1 MWRSIFSVFMLVA
14 IAGLIRP
21 TAAVAETPAASAP
34 ASSSAPAAG
43 SVAPRAKPAGAAKS
57 SGPPAP
63 RQAQAQAAENNADKR
78 RKKLPRMM
86 IVVTA
91 TRMKTPLGEVGTPTS
106 VVTDTQINAQ
116 QMHDVTNALREVPGV
131 QVTQDGSPGTLAEV
145 SIRGATPAQT
155 LVMIDGVPL
164 NDSTDGSFDLS
175 NLMTDDLD
183 RIEVVRGAGGSL
195 YGSQA
200 IGGVVNMITKEGSG
214 APKFS
219 MLSEGGNAGT
229 QRQVLSADGAEGKL
243 AFSGA
248 LSYFST
254 NGFLRRNDG
263 SDNLSGAMRL
273 DYHLDPDTTV
283 RGFAR
288 YTAANVGLANYSIY
302 AGIPINPLAHQ
313 RTEFMLYKGEI
324 DHRFGEKLTTSVSG
338 YFVRDMLRINAPP
351 FSGLDIFEADHIAQE
366 TRGAI
371 AQAIYHWSR
380 DFRSLAGFEVRDRWA
395 HSQSDY
401 FFYKPPPT
409 TQSLTMFNAH
419 RDDFSG
425 YVEQEGHFF
434 KNHLI
439 ATGGFRADGN
449 TQFGTEVSPSW
460 AVAMPFPD
468 RGLTFRGSYSE
479 GFRAP
484 DFDSLYFPGYGN
496 PNLKPEIS
504 SEWDGGVTKE
514 LGAGMEI
521 TANYFSRRVHD
532 LIVAVPCAYNAA
544 TCPDGAHAG
553 NAGRVDTQGIE
564 FIPSAHPIK
573 GLNLSGSFTYLD
585 ETHVSIAPDIQPTRV
600 PKYSAQALA
609 EYTRS
614 DLLRAEDRG
623 TITAAYTFVGDRMDI
638 TPLGGFANN
647 PAYHRVD
654 LAASYA
660 PGVAW
665 KFVRSATFFTRIN
678 NLLDRHYQDAL
689 GFPSPTINYVAGM
702 TVNF

>member
-1 MWRSIFSVFMLVA
+1 
-14 IAGLIRP
+14 
-21 TAAVAETPAASAP
+21 
-34 ASSSAPAAG
+34 
-43 SVAPRAKPAGAAKS
+43 
-57 SGPPAP
+57 
-63 RQAQAQAAENNADKR
+63 
-78 RKKLPRMM
+78 
-86 IVVTA
+86 
-91 TRMKTPLGEVGTPTS
+91 MKTPLGEVGTATS
-106 VVTDTQINAQ
+106 VVTDTKIQAQ

-131 QVTQDGSPGTLAEV
+131 IVTQDGAPGTLAEA

-200 IGGVVNMITKEGSG
+200 IGGVINMITKEGSG

-219 MLSEGGNAGT
+219 MTSEGGNVGT
-229 QRQVLSADGAEGKL
+229 QRQVATADGADGKL
-243 AFSGA
+243 AYSGA
-248 LSYFST
+248 ISYFST
-254 NGFLRRNDG
+254 NGFLQRNDG
-263 SDNLSGAMRL
+263 SDNLSGAGRL
-273 DYHLDPDTTV
+273 DYHLDPDTTI
-283 RGFAR
+283 RAFAR
-288 YTAANVGLANYSIY
+288 YTAANVGLATYSIY
-302 AGIPINPLAHQ
+302 AGIPINPVAHQ

-324 DHRFGEKLTTSVSG
+324 DHRFGEKLTTSLSG

-380 DFRSLAGFEVRDRWA
+380 DFRSLAGFELRDRWA

-425 YVEQEGHFF
+425 YIEQEAHFF
-434 KNHLI
+434 RNHLI
-439 ATGGFRADGN
+439 ATGGFRVDGN
-449 TQFGTEVSPSW
+449 TQFGNEVSPSW

-468 RGLTFRGSYSE
+468 QGLTFRGSYSE

-496 PNLKPEIS
+496 PNLAPEIS
-504 SEWDGGVTKE
+504 SEWDGGVTKD
-514 LGAGMEI
+514 LGDGVEI
-521 TANYFSRRVHD
+521 TANYFSRRVHN

-564 FIPSAHPIK
+564 FIPSAHPVK
-573 GLNLSGSFTYLD
+573 GLSLSGSFTYLD
-585 ETHVSIAPDIQPTRV
+585 ETHVSSAADVQPTRV

-609 EYTRS
+609 EYTRAN
-614 DLLRAEDRG
+614 LLRSEDSG
-623 TITAAYTFVGDRMDI
+623 TITVAYTFVGDRNDI
-638 TPLGGFANN
+638 TPQGGFANN
-647 PAYHRVD
+647 SAYHRVD
-654 LAASYA
+654 LAASYT
-660 PGVAW
+660 PGVVW
-665 KFVRSATFFTRIN
+665 GFVRGATLFTRIN

-689 GFPSPTINYVAGM
+689 GFPAPTINYVAGM
-702 TVNF
+702 TVDF

>member
-302 AGIPINPLAHQ
+302 AGIPINPVAHQ

-324 DHRFGEKLTTSVSG
+324 DHRFSEKLTTSLSG

-351 FSGLDIFEADHIAQE
+351 FSGFDIFEADHIAQE

-371 AQAIYHWSR
+371 AQAIYRWNR
-380 DFRSLAGFEVRDRWA
+380 NFRSLIGFEFRDRWA

-401 FFYKPPPT
+401 FFLSPPPV

-419 RDDFSG
+419 RDDYSG
-425 YVEQEGHFF
+425 YIEQEGHFF
-434 KNHLI
+434 DNHLI
-439 ATGGFRADGN
+439 ATDGFRVDGN
-449 TQFGTEVSPSW
+449 TQFGDEVSPSW
-460 AVAMPFPD
+460 AVAIPFPA

-496 PNLKPEIS
+496 PNLQPEIS
-504 SEWDGGVTKE
+504 SEWDGGVTKDFGE
-514 LGAGMEI
+514 GFDV
-521 TANYFSRRVHD
+521 TANYFSRRVHN
-532 LIVAVPCAYNAA
+532 LIVAVPCAYNAS

-564 FIPSAHPIK
+564 FIPSAHPLK
-573 GLNLSGSFTYLD
+573 GLTLSGSFTYLD
-585 ETHVSIAPDIQPTRV
+585 ETHVSIARDIQPTRV
-600 PKYSAQALA
+600 PKYSAQALVD
-609 EYTRS
+609 YTRAALFRS
-614 DLLRAEDRG
+614 EDSG
-623 TITAAYTFVGDRMDI
+623 TITVAYTFVGDRADI
-638 TPLGGFANN
+638 TPVGTITNHD
-647 PAYHRVD
+647 AYHRVD
-654 LAASYA
+654 LAATYS
-660 PGVAW
+660 PGFTW
-665 KFVRSATFFTRIN
+665 SFVRDEMIFTRID
-678 NLLDRHYQDAL
+678 NLLDRHYAETF
-689 GFPSPTINYVAGM
+689 GFPAPTINFVSGLK
-702 TVNF
+702 VDF

>member
-1 MWRSIFSVFMLVA
+1 MWRFISFVLISLAFTVSILPIDA
-14 IAGLIRP
+14 HAGP
-21 TAAVAETPAASAP
+21 SAAPSKVSAAPGAAASAP
-34 ASSSAPAAG
+34 QEKYESPPGHAKT
-43 SVAPRAKPAGAAKS
+43 KPADGHKIAK
-57 SGPPAP
+57 
-63 RQAQAQAAENNADKR
+63 KR
-78 RKKLPRMM
+78 DQKLPRMM

-91 TRMKTPLGEVGTPTS
+91 TRMKTPLGEVGTATS
-106 VVTDTQINAQ
+106 VVTDTKIQAQ

-131 QVTQDGSPGTLAEV
+131 IVTQDGAPGTLAEA

-200 IGGVVNMITKEGSG
+200 IGGVINMITKEGSG

-219 MLSEGGNAGT
+219 MTSEGGNAGT
-229 QRQVLSADGAEGKL
+229 QRQVATADGADGKL
-243 AFSGA
+243 AYSGA
-248 LSYFST
+248 ISYFST
-254 NGFLRRNDG
+254 NGFLQRNDG
-263 SDNLSGAMRL
+263 SDNLSGAGRL
-273 DYHLDPDTTV
+273 DYHLDPDTTI
-283 RGFAR
+283 RAFAR
-288 YTAANVGLANYSIY
+288 YTAANVGLATYSIY
-302 AGIPINPLAHQ
+302 AGIPINPVAHQ

-324 DHRFGEKLTTSVSG
+324 DRRFGEKLTTSLSG

-380 DFRSLAGFEVRDRWA
+380 DFRSLAGFELRDRWA

-425 YVEQEGHFF
+425 YIEQEAHFF
-434 KNHLI
+434 RNHLI
-439 ATGGFRADGN
+439 ATGGFRVDGN
-449 TQFGTEVSPSW
+449 TQFGNEVSPSW

-468 RGLTFRGSYSE
+468 QGLTFRGSYSE

-496 PNLKPEIS
+496 PNLAPEIS
-504 SEWDGGVTKE
+504 SEWDGGVTKD
-514 LGAGMEI
+514 LGDGVEI
-521 TANYFSRRVHD
+521 TANYFSRRVHN

-564 FIPSAHPIK
+564 FIPSAHPVK
-573 GLNLSGSFTYLD
+573 GLSLSGSFTYLD
-585 ETHVSIAPDIQPTRV
+585 ETHVSSAADVQPTRV

-609 EYTRS
+609 EYTRAN
-614 DLLRAEDRG
+614 LLRSEDSG
-623 TITAAYTFVGDRMDI
+623 TITVAYTFVGDRNDI
-638 TPLGGFANN
+638 TPQGGFANN
-647 PAYHRVD
+647 SAYHRVD
-654 LAASYA
+654 LAASYT
-660 PGVAW
+660 PGVVW
-665 KFVRSATFFTRIN
+665 GFVRGATLFTRIN

-689 GFPSPTINYVAGM
+689 GFPAPTINYVAGM
-702 TVNF
+702 TVDF

>member
-1 MWRSIFSVFMLVA
+1 MWRFISFFLISLAFTVSILPIDA
-14 IAGLIRP
+14 HAGP
-21 TAAVAETPAASAP
+21 SAAPSQVSAAPGAAASAP
-34 ASSSAPAAG
+34 QEKYESPPGHAKTQPANG
-43 SVAPRAKPAGAAKS
+43 HKIAK
-57 SGPPAP
+57 
-63 RQAQAQAAENNADKR
+63 KR
-78 RKKLPRMM
+78 DQKLPRMM

-91 TRMKTPLGEVGTPTS
+91 TRMKTPLGEVGTATS
-106 VVTDTQINAQ
+106 VVTDTKIQAQ

-131 QVTQDGSPGTLAEV
+131 IVTQDGAPGTLAEV

-200 IGGVVNMITKEGSG
+200 IGGVINMITKEGSG

-219 MLSEGGNAGT
+219 LTSEGGNAGT
-229 QRQVLSADGAEGKL
+229 QRQVATADGADGKL
-243 AFSGA
+243 AYSGA
-248 LSYFST
+248 ISYFST
-254 NGFLRRNDG
+254 NGFLQRNDG
-263 SDNLSGAMRL
+263 SDNLSGAGRL
-273 DYHLDPDTTV
+273 DYHLDPDTTI
-283 RGFAR
+283 RAFAR
-288 YTAANVGLANYSIY
+288 YTAANVGLATYSIY
-302 AGIPINPLAHQ
+302 AGIPINPVAHQ

-324 DHRFGEKLTTSVSG
+324 DRRFGEKLTASLSG

-380 DFRSLAGFEVRDRWA
+380 DFRSLAGFELRDRWA

-425 YVEQEGHFF
+425 YIEQEAHFF
-434 KNHLI
+434 RNHLI
-439 ATGGFRADGN
+439 ATGGFRVDGN
-449 TQFGTEVSPSW
+449 TQFGNEVSPSW

-468 RGLTFRGSYSE
+468 QGLTFRGSYSE

-496 PNLKPEIS
+496 PNLAPEIS
-504 SEWDGGVTKE
+504 SEWDGGVTKD
-514 LGAGMEI
+514 LGDGVEI
-521 TANYFSRRVHD
+521 TANYFSRRVHN

-564 FIPSAHPIK
+564 FIPSAHPVK
-573 GLNLSGSFTYLD
+573 GLSLSGSFTYLD
-585 ETHVSIAPDIQPTRV
+585 ETHVSSAADVQPTRV

-609 EYTRS
+609 EYTRAN
-614 DLLRAEDRG
+614 LLRSEDSG
-623 TITAAYTFVGDRMDI
+623 TITVAYTFVGDRNDI
-638 TPLGGFANN
+638 TPQGGFANN
-647 PAYHRVD
+647 SAYHRVD
-654 LAASYA
+654 LAASYT

-665 KFVRSATFFTRIN
+665 GFVRGATLFTRIN

-689 GFPSPTINYVAGM
+689 GFPAPTINYVAGM
-702 TVNF
+702 TFDF

>member
-1 MWRSIFSVFMLVA
+1 MWRFISFVLISLAFTVSILPIDAHAGPPVA
-14 IAGLIRP
+14 ASQVS
-21 TAAVAETPAASAP
+21 ATPGAAASAP
-34 ASSSAPAAG
+34 QEKYESPPGHAKTHPANG
-43 SVAPRAKPAGAAKS
+43 RQIAK
-57 SGPPAP
+57 
-63 RQAQAQAAENNADKR
+63 KR
-78 RKKLPRMM
+78 DQKLPRMM

-91 TRMKTPLGEVGTPTS
+91 TRMKTPLGEVGTATS
-106 VVTDTQINAQ
+106 VVTDTKIQAQ

-131 QVTQDGSPGTLAEV
+131 IVTQDGAPGTLAEV

-200 IGGVVNMITKEGSG
+200 IGGVINMITKEGSG

-219 MLSEGGNAGT
+219 MTSEGGNVGT
-229 QRQVLSADGAEGKL
+229 QRQVATADGADGKL
-243 AFSGA
+243 AYSGA
-248 LSYFST
+248 ISYFST
-254 NGFLRRNDG
+254 NGFLQRNDG
-263 SDNLSGAMRL
+263 SDNLSGAGRL
-273 DYHLDPDTTV
+273 DYHLDPDTTI
-283 RGFAR
+283 RAFAR
-288 YTAANVGLANYSIY
+288 YTAANVGLATYSIY
-302 AGIPINPLAHQ
+302 AGIPINPVAHQ
-313 RTEFMLYKGEI
+313 RTEFMLYKSEI
-324 DHRFGEKLTTSVSG
+324 DRRFGEKLTTSLSG

-380 DFRSLAGFEVRDRWA
+380 DFRSLAGFELRDRWA

-425 YVEQEGHFF
+425 YIEQEAHFF
-434 KNHLI
+434 RNHLI
-439 ATGGFRADGN
+439 ATGGFRVDGN
-449 TQFGTEVSPSW
+449 TQFGNEVSPSW

-468 RGLTFRGSYSE
+468 QGLTFRGSYSE

-496 PNLKPEIS
+496 PNLAPEIS
-504 SEWDGGVTKE
+504 SEWDGGVTKD
-514 LGAGMEI
+514 LGEGVEI
-521 TANYFSRRVHD
+521 TANYFSRRVHN

-564 FIPSAHPIK
+564 FIPSAHPVK
-573 GLNLSGSFTYLD
+573 GLSLSGSFTYLD
-585 ETHVSIAPDIQPTRV
+585 ETHVSSAADVQPTRV

-609 EYTRS
+609 EYTRAN
-614 DLLRAEDRG
+614 LLRSEDSG
-623 TITAAYTFVGDRMDI
+623 TITVAYTFVGDRADI
-638 TPLGGFANN
+638 TPTGGFANN
-647 PAYHRVD
+647 SAYHRVD
-654 LAASYA
+654 LAASYT

-665 KFVRSATFFTRIN
+665 GFVRGATLFTRIN
-678 NLLDRHYQDAL
+678 NLLNRHYQDAL
-689 GFPSPTINYVAGM
+689 GFPAPTINYVAGM
-702 TVNF
+702 TFNF

>member
-1 MWRSIFSVFMLVA
+1 MWRFISFFLISLAFTVSILPIDA
-14 IAGLIRP
+14 HAGP
-21 TAAVAETPAASAP
+21 SAAPSQVSAAPGAAASAP
-34 ASSSAPAAG
+34 QEKYESPPGHAKTQPANG
-43 SVAPRAKPAGAAKS
+43 HKIAK
-57 SGPPAP
+57 
-63 RQAQAQAAENNADKR
+63 KR
-78 RKKLPRMM
+78 DQKLPRMM

-91 TRMKTPLGEVGTPTS
+91 TRMKTPLGEVGTATS
-106 VVTDTQINAQ
+106 VVTDTKIQAQ

-131 QVTQDGSPGTLAEV
+131 IVTQDGAPGTLAEV

-200 IGGVVNMITKEGSG
+200 IGGVINMITKEGSG

-219 MLSEGGNAGT
+219 LTSEGGNAGT
-229 QRQVLSADGAEGKL
+229 QRQVATADGADGKL
-243 AFSGA
+243 AYSGA
-248 LSYFST
+248 ISYFST
-254 NGFLRRNDG
+254 NGFLQRNDG
-263 SDNLSGAMRL
+263 SDNLSGAGRL
-273 DYHLDPDTTV
+273 DYHLDPDTTI
-283 RGFAR
+283 RAFAR
-288 YTAANVGLANYSIY
+288 YTAANVGLATYSIY
-302 AGIPINPLAHQ
+302 AGIPINPVAHQ

-324 DHRFGEKLTTSVSG
+324 DRRFGEKLTASLSG

-380 DFRSLAGFEVRDRWA
+380 DFRSLAGFELRDRWA

-409 TQSLTMFNAH
+409 MQSLTMFNAH

-425 YVEQEGHFF
+425 YIEQEAHFF
-434 KNHLI
+434 RNHLI
-439 ATGGFRADGN
+439 ATGGFRVDGN
-449 TQFGTEVSPSW
+449 TQFGNEVSPSW

-468 RGLTFRGSYSE
+468 QGLTFRGSYSE

-496 PNLKPEIS
+496 PNLAPEIS
-504 SEWDGGVTKE
+504 SEWDGGVTKD
-514 LGAGMEI
+514 LGDGVEI
-521 TANYFSRRVHD
+521 TANYFSRRVHN

-564 FIPSAHPIK
+564 FIPSAHPVK
-573 GLNLSGSFTYLD
+573 GLSLSGSFTYLD
-585 ETHVSIAPDIQPTRV
+585 ETHVSSAADVQPTRV

-609 EYTRS
+609 EYTRAN
-614 DLLRAEDRG
+614 LLRSEDSG
-623 TITAAYTFVGDRMDI
+623 TITVAYTFVGDRNDI
-638 TPLGGFANN
+638 TPQGGFANN
-647 PAYHRVD
+647 SAYHRVD
-654 LAASYA
+654 LAASYT

-665 KFVRSATFFTRIN
+665 GFVRGATLFTRIN

-689 GFPSPTINYVAGM
+689 GFPAPTINYVAGM
-702 TVNF
+702 TFDF

>member
-1 MWRSIFSVFMLVA
+1 MWRFISFFLLSLVFALWIFPIDA
-14 IAGLIRP
+14 HAGP
-21 TAAVAETPAASAP
+21 PAAPSQIPAAPGAAASAP
-34 ASSSAPAAG
+34 QEKRESPPG
-43 SVAPRAKPAGAAKS
+43 RAKTHPA
-57 SGPPAP
+57 SGHKIAP
-63 RQAQAQAAENNADKR
+63 KR
-78 RKKLPRMM
+78 APKLPRMM

-91 TRMKTPLGEVGTPTS
+91 TRMKTPLGEVGTAAS
-106 VVTDTQINAQ
+106 VVTDTKIQAQ

-131 QVTQDGSPGTLAEV
+131 QVTQDGAPGTLAEV

-164 NDSTDGSFDLS
+164 NDSTDGAFDLS

-195 YGSQA
+195 YGSNA
-200 IGGVVNMITKEGSG
+200 IGGVINMITKEGSG

-219 MLSEGGNAGT
+219 LTSEGGNAGT
-229 QRQVLSADGAEGKL
+229 QRQVATANGADGKL
-243 AFSGA
+243 AYSGA
-248 LSYFST
+248 LSYFTTS
-254 NGFLRRNDG
+254 GFLQRNGG
-263 SDNLSGAMRL
+263 SDNLSGAGRL
-273 DYHLDPDTTV
+273 DYHLDPDTTI
-283 RGFAR
+283 RAFAR
-288 YTAANVGLANYSIY
+288 YTTANVGLATYSIY

-324 DHRFGEKLTTSVSG
+324 DHRFGEKLTISLSG
-338 YFVRDMLRINAPP
+338 YFVRDLLRINAPP

-371 AQAIYHWSR
+371 AQAIYRWNR
-380 DFRSLAGFEVRDRWA
+380 DFRSLMGFELRDRWA

-425 YVEQEGHFF
+425 YVEQEAHFF
-434 KNHLI
+434 NNHLI
-439 ATGGFRADGN
+439 ATGGFRVDGN

-460 AVAMPFPD
+460 AVAIPF
-468 RGLTFRGSYSE
+468 REQGLTFRGSYSE

-496 PNLKPEIS
+496 PNLAPEIS
-504 SEWDGGVTKE
+504 SEWDGGVTKD
-514 LGAGMEI
+514 LGEGVEI
-521 TANYFSRRVHD
+521 TANYFSRRVHN

-564 FIPSAHPIK
+564 FIPSAHPVK
-573 GLNLSGSFTYLD
+573 GLSLSGSFTYLD
-585 ETHVSIAPDIQPTRV
+585 ETHVSNAPDIQPTRV

-609 EYTRS
+609 EYAHA
-614 DLLRAEDRG
+614 DLLRSGDRG
-623 TITAAYTFVGDRMDI
+623 AITVAYTFVGDRNDI
-638 TPLGGFANN
+638 TPRGGFANN

-654 LAASYA
+654 LAASYT
-660 PGVAW
+660 PGAAW
-665 KFVRSATFFTRIN
+665 SFVRGATLFTRIN

-689 GFPSPTINYVAGM
+689 GFPAPTINYVAGM
-702 TVNF
+702 TVDF

>member
-1 MWRSIFSVFMLVA
+1 MWRFISFFLISLAFTVSILPIDA
-14 IAGLIRP
+14 HAGP
-21 TAAVAETPAASAP
+21 SAAPSQVSAAPGAAASAP
-34 ASSSAPAAG
+34 QEKYESPPGHAKTQPANG
-43 SVAPRAKPAGAAKS
+43 HKIAK
-57 SGPPAP
+57 
-63 RQAQAQAAENNADKR
+63 KR
-78 RKKLPRMM
+78 DQKLPRMM

-91 TRMKTPLGEVGTPTS
+91 TRMKTPLGEVGTATS
-106 VVTDTQINAQ
+106 VVTDTKIQAQ

-131 QVTQDGSPGTLAEV
+131 IVTQDGAPGTLAEV

-200 IGGVVNMITKEGSG
+200 IGGVINMITKEGSG

-219 MLSEGGNAGT
+219 LTSEGGNAGT
-229 QRQVLSADGAEGKL
+229 QRQVATADGADGKL
-243 AFSGA
+243 AYSGA
-248 LSYFST
+248 ISYFST
-254 NGFLRRNDG
+254 NGFLQRNDG
-263 SDNLSGAMRL
+263 SDNLSGAGRL
-273 DYHLDPDTTV
+273 DYHLDPDTTI
-283 RGFAR
+283 RAFAR
-288 YTAANVGLANYSIY
+288 YTAANVGLATYSIY
-302 AGIPINPLAHQ
+302 AGIPINPVAHQ

-324 DHRFGEKLTTSVSG
+324 DRRFGEKLTASLSG

-380 DFRSLAGFEVRDRWA
+380 DFRSLAGFELRDRWA

-425 YVEQEGHFF
+425 YIEQEAHFF
-434 KNHLI
+434 RNHLI
-439 ATGGFRADGN
+439 ATGGFRVDGN
-449 TQFGTEVSPSW
+449 TQFGNEVSPSW

-468 RGLTFRGSYSE
+468 QGLTFRGSYSE

-496 PNLKPEIS
+496 PNLAPEIS
-504 SEWDGGVTKE
+504 SEWDGGVTKD
-514 LGAGMEI
+514 LGAGVEI
-521 TANYFSRRVHD
+521 TANYFSRRVHN

-564 FIPSAHPIK
+564 FIPSAHPVK
-573 GLNLSGSFTYLD
+573 GLSLSGSFTYLD
-585 ETHVSIAPDIQPTRV
+585 ETHVSSAADVQPTRV

-609 EYTRS
+609 EYTRAN
-614 DLLRAEDRG
+614 LLRSEDSG
-623 TITAAYTFVGDRMDI
+623 TITVAYTFVGDRNDI
-638 TPLGGFANN
+638 TPQGGFANN
-647 PAYHRVD
+647 SAYHRVD
-654 LAASYA
+654 LAASYM
-660 PGVAW
+660 PGVVW
-665 KFVRSATFFTRIN
+665 GFVRGATLFTRIN

-689 GFPSPTINYVAGM
+689 GFPAPTINYVAGM
-702 TVNF
+702 TFDF

>member
-1 MWRSIFSVFMLVA
+1 MWRFISFFLISLAFTVSILPIDA
-14 IAGLIRP
+14 HAGP
-21 TAAVAETPAASAP
+21 SAAPSQVSAAPGAAASAP
-34 ASSSAPAAG
+34 QEKYESPPGHAKTQPANG
-43 SVAPRAKPAGAAKS
+43 HKIAK
-57 SGPPAP
+57 
-63 RQAQAQAAENNADKR
+63 KR
-78 RKKLPRMM
+78 DQKLPRMM

-91 TRMKTPLGEVGTPTS
+91 TRMKTPLGEVGTATS
-106 VVTDTQINAQ
+106 VVTDTKIQAQ

-131 QVTQDGSPGTLAEV
+131 IVTQDGAPGTLAEV

-200 IGGVVNMITKEGSG
+200 IGGVINMITKEGSG

-219 MLSEGGNAGT
+219 LTSEGGNAGT
-229 QRQVLSADGAEGKL
+229 QRQVATADGADGKL
-243 AFSGA
+243 AYSGA
-248 LSYFST
+248 ISYFST
-254 NGFLRRNDG
+254 NGFLQRNDG
-263 SDNLSGAMRL
+263 SDNLSGAGRL
-273 DYHLDPDTTV
+273 DYHLDPDTTI
-283 RGFAR
+283 RAFAR
-288 YTAANVGLANYSIY
+288 YTAANVGLATYSIY
-302 AGIPINPLAHQ
+302 AGIPINPVAHQ

-324 DHRFGEKLTTSVSG
+324 DRRFGEKLTASLSG

-380 DFRSLAGFEVRDRWA
+380 DFRSLAGFELRDRWA

-425 YVEQEGHFF
+425 YIEQEAHFF
-434 KNHLI
+434 RNHLI
-439 ATGGFRADGN
+439 ATGGFRVDGN
-449 TQFGTEVSPSW
+449 TQFGNEVSPSW

-468 RGLTFRGSYSE
+468 QGLTFRGSYSE

-496 PNLKPEIS
+496 PNLAPEIS
-504 SEWDGGVTKE
+504 SEWDGGVTKD
-514 LGAGMEI
+514 LGAGVEI
-521 TANYFSRRVHD
+521 TANYFSRRVHN

-564 FIPSAHPIK
+564 FIPSAHPVK
-573 GLNLSGSFTYLD
+573 GLSLSGSFTYLD
-585 ETHVSIAPDIQPTRV
+585 ETHVSSAADVQPTRV

-609 EYTRS
+609 EYTRAN
-614 DLLRAEDRG
+614 LLRSEDSG
-623 TITAAYTFVGDRMDI
+623 TITVAYTFVGDRNDI
-638 TPLGGFANN
+638 TPQGGFANN
-647 PAYHRVD
+647 SAYHRVD
-654 LAASYA
+654 LAASYT

-665 KFVRSATFFTRIN
+665 GFVRGATLFTRIN

-689 GFPSPTINYVAGM
+689 GFPAPTINYVAGM
-702 TVNF
+702 TFDF